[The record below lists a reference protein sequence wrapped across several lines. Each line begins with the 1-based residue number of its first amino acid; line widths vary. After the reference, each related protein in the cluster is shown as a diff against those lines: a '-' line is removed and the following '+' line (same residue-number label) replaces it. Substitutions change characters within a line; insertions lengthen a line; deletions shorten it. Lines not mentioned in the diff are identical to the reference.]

1 MTITV
6 KHVIDRGNET
16 IHVGTHVSWH
26 EQQTSDDPQVTEL
39 TLHNRD
45 VVVAAFRH
53 DGAAYVVNE
62 AGKTVGVYRLP
73 AHPIA
78 QGANQSYRPSQRD
91 RNAQA
96 VAEAIAET

>member
-1 MTITV
+1 MSIVV
-6 KHVIDRGNET
+6 KHVIDRANET
-16 IHVGTHVSWH
+16 IHYGTHVSWH
-26 EQQTSDDPQVTEL
+26 EQQTSDDPVVTEL

-53 DGAAYVVNE
+53 DGTAYVVNE

-73 AHPIA
+73 ARPIA
-78 QGANQSYRPSQRD
+78 QNTPRGTTQRE

>member
-26 EQQTSDDPQVTEL
+26 EQQTGDDPHGTEL

-45 VVVAAFRH
+45 LVVASFRH
-53 DGAAYVVNE
+53 SGTAYVVNE

-73 AHPIA
+73 AH
-78 QGANQSYRPSQRD
+78 S
-91 RNAQA
+91 
-96 VAEAIAET
+96 IAET